1 MGDGKS
7 LILIESPI
15 ANCQFMNGI
24 YTGIAPDPI
33 VYRIDKTKTKNVG
46 VVNLVKVSGE

>member
-15 ANCQFMNGI
+15 ANCQFINVI
-24 YTGIAPDPI
+24 YTGIVPEAI
-33 VYRIDKTKTKNVG
+33 VYTIDNAKLKM
-46 VVNLVKVSGE
+46 